1 MIKKINIKS
10 LEIAESVLCIQIPSY
25 MLEAALLDNYEIPPL
40 KDTVASLQNCDETFF
55 GYFINEELCGVIS
68 TKLEDDV
75 VDIHRLF
82 VHPNH
87 LRKGIAKKLLYFLQ
101 EEFHD
106 AKKMIV
112 STGSKNSPATEFY
125 QKNGF
130 SMLKEITVEENISL
144 TLFEKNMDQKR
155 EH

>member
-1 MIKKINIKS
+1 MIKKINIKN
-10 LEIAESVLCIQIPSY
+10 LESAERVLSVQFPSY
-25 MLEAALLDNYEIPPL
+25 RIEAALLDNYEIPPL
-40 KDTVASLQNCDETFF
+40 KDTVASLHNCDETFF
-55 GYFINEELCGVIS
+55 GYFIDEELCGVIS
-68 TKLEDDV
+68 VKLEEDI

-112 STGSKNSPATEFY
+112 TTGSKNSPAIEFY

-130 SMLKEITVEENISL
+130 TMLIELTVEENLSL
-144 TLFEKNMDQKR
+144 TLFEKNMN
-155 EH
+155 

>member
-1 MIKKINIKS
+1 MIKKINIKN
-10 LEIAESVLCIQIPSY
+10 LESAERVLSVQFPSY
-25 MLEAALLDNYEIPPL
+25 RIEAALLDNYEIPPL
-40 KDTVASLQNCDETFF
+40 KDTVASLHNCDETFF
-55 GYFINEELCGVIS
+55 GYFIDEELCGVIS
-68 TKLEDDV
+68 VKLEEDI

-112 STGSKNSPATEFY
+112 TTGSKNSPAIEFY

-130 SMLKEITVEENISL
+130 TMLKEITVEENLSL
-144 TLFEKNMDQKR
+144 TLFEKNLN
-155 EH
+155 

>member
-1 MIKKINIKS
+1 MIKKINIKN
-10 LEIAESVLCIQIPSY
+10 LESAERVLSVQFPSY
-25 MLEAALLDNYEIPPL
+25 RIEAALLDNYEIPPL
-40 KDTVASLQNCDETFF
+40 KDTVASLHNCDETFF
-55 GYFINEELCGVIS
+55 GYFIDEELCGVIS
-68 TKLEDDV
+68 VKLEEDI

-112 STGSKNSPATEFY
+112 TTGSKNSPAIEFY

-130 SMLKEITVEENISL
+130 TMLKELTVEENLSL
-144 TLFEKNMDQKR
+144 TLFEKNMN
-155 EH
+155 

>member
-1 MIKKINIKS
+1 MIKKINIKN
-10 LEIAESVLCIQIPSY
+10 LESAERVLSVQFPSY
-25 MLEAALLDNYEIPPL
+25 RIEAALLDNYEIPPL
-40 KDTVASLQNCDETFF
+40 KDTVASLHNCDETFF
-55 GYFINEELCGVIS
+55 GYFIDEELCGVIS
-68 TKLEDDV
+68 VKLEEDI

-112 STGSKNSPATEFY
+112 TTGSKNSPAIEFY

-130 SMLKEITVEENISL
+130 TMLKELTVEENLSL
-144 TLFEKNMDQKR
+144 TLFEKNLN
-155 EH
+155 

>member
-1 MIKKINIKS
+1 MIKKINIKN
-10 LEIAESVLCIQIPSY
+10 LESAERVLSVQFPSY
-25 MLEAALLDNYEIPPL
+25 RIEAALLDNYEIPPL
-40 KDTVASLQNCDETFF
+40 KDTVASLHNCDETFF
-55 GYFINEELCGVIS
+55 GYFIDEELCGVIS
-68 TKLEDDV
+68 VKLEEDI

-112 STGSKNSPATEFY
+112 TTGSKNSPAIEFY

-130 SMLKEITVEENISL
+130 TMLKEITVEENLSL
-144 TLFEKNMDQKR
+144 TLFEKNMN
-155 EH
+155 

>member
-1 MIKKINIKS
+1 MIKKINIKN
-10 LEIAESVLCIQIPSY
+10 LESAERVLSVQFPSY
-25 MLEAALLDNYEIPPL
+25 RIEAALLDNYEIPPL

-55 GYFINEELCGVIS
+55 GYFIDEELCGVIS
-68 TKLEDDV
+68 LKLEEDI

-112 STGSKNSPATEFY
+112 TTGSKNSPAVEFY

-130 SMLKEITVEENISL
+130 TMLKELTVEENLSL
-144 TLFEKNMDQKR
+144 TLFEKNMN
-155 EH
+155 